1 MMPRKLSGLF
11 NTALLKTPRSSSPAI
26 HGTLRQAVVLQ
37 SPDPLFSEAVYILK
51 NDTGL
56 SRSELME
63 QARSAAELHCAG
75 TLPQAPS
82 LPKIC
87 FALLWFCLGCIITAM
102 CIFIIL

>member
-11 NTALLKTPRSSSPAI
+11 NSALLKTPRGCSAAI

-63 QARSAAELHCAG
+63 QAKSAAELHCASI
-75 TLPQAPS
+75 LPQAPL
-82 LPKIC
+82 LPKVC
-87 FALLWFCLGCIITAM
+87 FALLWFCLGCILTAM
-102 CIFIIL
+102 IIFIFL